1 MVPRLIS
8 GRVAATHGERRPS
21 SEDGGFMGRSFG
33 NGSGIHF
40 GSPARMLPNATASHA
55 PRRRDRR
62 RGIAELLAVLAR
74 NLDRRDDL
82 VFLRDAFEETLRR
95 IVPIRTVRLRE
106 ATPRW
111 PATPRNVGMHEPE
124 VISLDVPGGDPE
136 LPSVLEATFDP
147 GCRLGE
153 WDFQALSMGA
163 HIGALVLEIERN
175 RTLLLRAGLAPL
187 VRSRGDGA
195 APLIGSTPV
204 MNQLRSTIERVAGTD
219 FTVLLEGESGVGKEL
234 VARQIHELSR
244 RRNGPFVAIN
254 CAALVET
261 LLEAELFGIEE
272 RTATGVR
279 GRQGKFEAA
288 SGGTLFLDEVSDLSL
303 SAQAKLLRTIQDLAI
318 ERVGGNGTHHVD
330 IRIIAA
336 TNRTLAGLVDQKLFR
351 QDLYYRLSGVD
362 VRVPSLRERHQD
374 ILELARYFLD
384 RHRTT
389 RPLQLSAGAVEALVS
404 HQWPGN
410 VRELERLIE
419 RAVALSES
427 DVIELDDLP
436 STVRG
441 DHGTILG
448 PSLARGET
456 MRAWGSRYARIVV
469 DRCQGNKRKA
479 CRVLGISYHTLKAY
493 LAYEPALADE
503 AGSPDWARDEEGL
516 GLRAQ
521 G

>member
-1 MVPRLIS
+1 M
-8 GRVAATHGERRPS
+8 
-21 SEDGGFMGRSFG
+21 
-33 NGSGIHF
+33 
-40 GSPARMLPNATASHA
+40 
-55 PRRRDRR
+55 
-62 RGIAELLAVLAR
+62 LAR
-74 NLDRRDDL
+74 NLDRRDDIT
-82 VFLRDAFEETLRR
+82 FIRAAFEESLRR
-95 IVPIRTVRLRE
+95 IVPIRTARLRE
-106 ATPRW
+106 AAHRW
-111 PATPRNVGMHEPE
+111 PAQVDGVQARETV
-124 VISLDVPGGDPE
+124 SLEVPGGDPDA
-136 LPSVLEATFDP
+136 PSVLEATFDP
-147 GCRLGE
+147 GCRLGD
-153 WDFQALSMGA
+153 WDFQTLAMGA
-163 HIGALVLEIERN
+163 HVGALVLEIERN
-175 RTLLLRAGLAPL
+175 RTLLLRAGLAPMA
-187 VRSRGDGA
+187 RARRDGA
-195 APLIGSTPV
+195 APLIGTTAV
-204 MNQLRSTIERVAGTD
+204 MDQLRSTIERVAGTD

-254 CAALVET
+254 CAALVDT

-303 SAQAKLLRTIQDLAI
+303 SAQAKLLRTIQDLAV
-318 ERVGGNGTHHVD
+318 ERVGGNGTHRVD

-336 TNRTLAGLVDQKLFR
+336 TNRTLSGLVDQGLFR
-351 QDLYYRLSGVD
+351 PDLYYRLSGVD

-404 HQWPGN
+404 YQWPGN

-441 DHGTILG
+441 DHGIILG
-448 PSLARGET
+448 PSLERGET

-493 LAYEPALADE
+493 LSYEPDADG
-503 AGSPDWARDEEGL
+503 AASADWARDEEEEE
-516 GLRAQ
+516 GLRA
-521 G
+521 